1 MIKQHREVP
10 DLIQLIADLNK
21 RISTLESANSL
32 GSASIDGG
40 ELTVR
45 GGDIVVR
52 NDNDEEVLRIA
63 HGQVPQIILHPDAGL
78 DDLYSVV
85 YSWESVS
92 QGAALQASIHNST
105 GDQDGGKLLLMKG
118 ATYLSHQPDGPAAET
133 YMALSEYDPFP
144 NYISFK
150 GLFLQ
155 NRYRGDEP
163 WEMGYDSIAAGFGAI
178 SYAFAYPYDQ
188 VPQII
193 YSISGATANFN
204 HCIVSPSTTGFTIGW
219 SDALAHTVSWVAIR
233 R

>member
-21 RISTLESANSL
+21 RVGTLESANSL
-32 GSASIDGG
+32 GNASIDGG

-52 NDNDEEVLRIA
+52 NSNDEEVLRIA
-63 HGQVPQIILHPDAGL
+63 HGTKPKIVMHPDAGL
-78 DDLYSVV
+78 DDFYSMLF
-85 YSWESVS
+85 SWESVS
-92 QGAALQASIHNST
+92 QGAAIQASIYNSSD
-105 GDQDGGKLLLMKG
+105 DQDGGKLLLMRN
-118 ATYLSHQPDGPAAET
+118 AAYLSHQPDSAEET
-133 YMALSEYDPFP
+133 YIALSEHDAF
-144 NYISFK
+144 NNHISFK

-155 NRYRGDEP
+155 SRIHGDEP
-163 WEMGYDSIAAGFGAI
+163 WEMGYDSIGAGFGAI

-204 HCIVSPSTTGFTIGW
+204 HCVVSPSTTGFTIGW